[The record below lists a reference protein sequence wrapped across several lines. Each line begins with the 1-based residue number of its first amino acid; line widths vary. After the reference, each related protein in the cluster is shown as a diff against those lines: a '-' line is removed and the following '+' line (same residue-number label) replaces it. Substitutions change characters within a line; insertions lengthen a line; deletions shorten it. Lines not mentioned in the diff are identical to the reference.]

1 VYMNNKKDRVLI
13 IDALNMYY
21 RAYIVDPSLSTNGQP
36 IGGMKG
42 FLKIMQKLI
51 RETSP
56 DSVVVAWDGPGGS
69 RKKKTMNKGYKD
81 GRKPLRLNRGI
92 QGLLTENQELENKI
106 WQQTRLIE
114 YLNQLPISQI
124 MLPEIEADDVIAY
137 VIKMSSLAGKQKV
150 IVSSDKDFIQ
160 LCDDETV
167 LYRPIQKE
175 VLNVPTVVEK
185 FGIHPMNFALARAIA
200 GDKSDNLPGV
210 QGAGLK
216 SIAKRFPFMSQDTE
230 CELIDILEVC
240 QDPDRK
246 LKLYENIIENK
257 DLIHDNYRIM
267 QLYYPNISP
276 QSKAV
281 IDNSINNLDCSFNKT
296 EFLKMGNEDGLG
308 AYDWSTLYQ
317 TCQHIIFKNC

>member
-1 VYMNNKKDRVLI
+1 MSNKKDRVLI
-13 IDALNMYY
+13 IDALNMYF
-21 RAYIVDPSLSTNGQP
+21 RAYIVDPSLSNNGQP

-56 DSVVVAWDGPGGS
+56 DSVIIAWDGPGGS
-69 RKKKTMNKGYKD
+69 RKKKAMNKGYKE

-92 QGLLTENQELENKI
+92 QGLLTENQELENKV

-137 VIKMSSLAGKQKV
+137 VTKMKSLAGKQKV

-160 LCDDETV
+160 LCDGETV

-185 FGIHPMNFALARAIA
+185 FGIHPANFALARAIA
-200 GDKSDNLPGV
+200 GDKSDNLPGIG
-210 QGAGLK
+210 GAGLK
-216 SIAKRFPFMSQDTE
+216 SIAKRFSFLSEDNGYELVDLLEACENTE
-230 CELIDILEVC
+230 K
-240 QDPDRK
+240 K
-246 LKLYENIIENK
+246 LKIHESILGEQN
-257 DLIHDNYRIM
+257 LIRDNYRIM

-296 EFLKMGNEDGLG
+296 EFLKLGNEDGLG

>member
-1 VYMNNKKDRVLI
+1 MSKKKDRVLV

-42 FLKIMQKLI
+42 FMKIMQKLI

-56 DSVVVAWDGPGGS
+56 DSVVIAWDGPGGS
-69 RKKKTMNKGYKD
+69 RKKKTMNKAYKE

-92 QGLLTENQELENKI
+92 QGLLTENEELKNKV

-137 VIKMSSLAGKQKV
+137 VTKMSSLAGKEKV

-160 LCDDETV
+160 LCNDETV

-175 VLNVPTVVEK
+175 VLNVHSVVEK
-185 FGIHPMNFALARAIA
+185 FGIHPANFALSRAIA
-200 GDKSDNLPGV
+200 GDKSDNLAGIS
-210 QGAGLK
+210 GAGLK
-216 SIAKRFPFMSQDTE
+216 SIAKRFPFLAEDME
-230 CELIDILEVC
+230 FELIDILEAC
-240 QDPDRK
+240 ENTENK
-246 LKLYENIIENK
+246 LKIHENILDNEGLIQENYK
-257 DLIHDNYRIM
+257 IM

-276 QSKAV
+276 QAKAV

-296 EFLKMGNEDGLG
+296 EFIKMGNEDGLG
-308 AYDWSTLYQ
+308 VFDWSTLYQ